1 MGTRD
6 HSRLTKLRR
15 AAAWVLWAEA
25 LTLALAP
32 CVGVLLAYVV
42 LGLLGLGN
50 GWLLFATLI
59 ISAVLLFWRLW
70 HFKAPAAAD
79 IEKRIETASH
89 LPHRPFAALHDMPEN
104 DADAANDIWAAH
116 QRRAAVAL
124 ASAKLPVFSVQAAAR
139 DKFALRGLLLAG
151 LLAGI
156 VVAGAQAPLR
166 IAAAFTLPEW
176 PFPGPHVTA
185 WVTPPSYTGA
195 PAHVLASGEAFTT
208 LVGAHLTVIT
218 DGPRQASRVRIG
230 KDAVTTSTL
239 SDTSHRADA
248 TITGSAM
255 LTVGPWWHRLAQW
268 NITAVPPV
276 APVVV
281 VTQADVAQA
290 NSIKLQWHVTDPY
303 GLTSLAVSFKPVG
316 YPKALSFSFALPSH
330 TGDGQALVDLARSP
344 FDGEPVTLSVVA
356 QNLAGV
362 SGSGSAAQSFTL
374 PGLLLHDATAVALLK
389 LRRQIANG
397 AGSTGY
403 DVASLQQLSRQPPSA
418 ISPAADVQIAA
429 LGASIGLG
437 AATVADAVD
446 RLLALALEI
455 EAGPDFLPARQ
466 LAASDQALLAAL
478 RAGLHGAPPNA
489 AALQKLLQAM
499 EAAAARHIAALQAAA
514 GQAAAGQEG
523 KPMQLSALDELA
535 QKIAQD
541 EAAGR
546 TEQAAQELK
555 LFQRVLHALQNARP
569 MSAAEMALSKAALA
583 AAQAI
588 AGMTKAEAALLD
600 ATNAGTGSA
609 AAQGAIK
616 DQLDAARQSLAKA
629 GLDLPGLQPAGA
641 AMQNAKTALAGNDP
655 GRAATAETTAIKNLQ
670 DAAAAL
676 AKAQKQQISLNPGE
690 AAGQDDSGDSADG
703 LPDEQSDPNFNPDHA
718 NPAAAIQQQIIQ
730 QDAKPAPAPTHQYY
744 QRLLASP
751 P

>member
-6 HSRLTKLRR
+6 HSRLNRLRR
-15 AAAWVLWAEA
+15 VAAWVLWAEA

-32 CVGVLLAYVV
+32 GVAVLLAYAV

-50 GWLLFATLI
+50 GWLLV
-59 ISAVLLFWRLW
+59 AVLILSAGLLLRGLRQ
-70 HFKAPAAAD
+70 FKPPAAAEID
-79 IEKRIETASH
+79 RRIEAASH
-89 LPHRPFAALHDMPEN
+89 LPHRPLAALHDVPEN

-116 QRRAAVAL
+116 QRRAEKAL
-124 ASAKLPVFSVQAAAR
+124 ASATYPAFNVQAAAR

-151 LLAGI
+151 LLVGI

-166 IAAAFTLPEW
+166 IAAAFSLPDW

-195 PAHVLASGEAFTT
+195 PPHVLAKGEAVST
-208 LVGAHLTVIT
+208 LAGSQLTVIT
-218 DGPRQASRVRIG
+218 DGPARAPKVRIG
-230 KDAVTTSTL
+230 NDAVITSTL

-248 TITGSAM
+248 TITGSAV
-255 LTVGPWWHRLAQW
+255 LTVGPWWHRLAHW
-268 NITAVPPV
+268 DVTAVPPA
-276 APVVV
+276 APVVQ
-281 VTQADVAQA
+281 VTQADVAQG
-290 NSIKLQWHVTDPY
+290 NIIKLRWHVADPY
-303 GLTSLAVSFKPVG
+303 GLTSLVVSFKPVG
-316 YPKALSFSFALPSH
+316 YPQALSFSFVLPAK
-330 TGDGQALVDLARSP
+330 TGDGQAMVDLTRSP
-344 FDGEPVTLSVVA
+344 FDGEPVTLSVTA
-356 QNLAGV
+356 RNLAGAT
-362 SGSGSAAQSFTL
+362 GSDSPAQNFIL
-374 PGLLLHDATAVALLK
+374 PGLPLHDATAAALLK

-397 AGSTGY
+397 EGSTGF
-403 DVASLQQLSRQPPSA
+403 DMMNVQQLSRQPLSA
-418 ISPAADVQIAA
+418 ISPAADVQLAA

-437 AATVADAVD
+437 TTNVADVVD

-455 EAGPDFLPARQ
+455 EAGPDFLPAQQ
-466 LAASDQALLAAL
+466 LAASNQALLAAL

-489 AALQKLLQAM
+489 ATLQKLLQAM

-514 GQAAAGQEG
+514 GQDG

-555 LFQRVLHALQNARP
+555 LFQRVLNALQNARP
-569 MSAAEMALSKAALA
+569 MSAAEMAQSKAASA

-588 AGMTKAEAALLD
+588 ATMTKAEAALLD

-609 AAQGAIK
+609 DAQGVIK
-616 DQLDAARQSLAKA
+616 AQLDATRQSLAKA
-629 GLDLPGLQPAGA
+629 GLNLPGLQPAGA
-641 AMQNAKTALAGNDP
+641 AMGNAKSALTASDP
-655 GRAATAETTAIKNLQ
+655 NRAVPAETAAIKSLQ

-676 AKAQKQQISLNPGE
+676 AKAAKQQISLNPGE
-690 AAGQDDSGDSADG
+690 AAGQDDNGDAEDG

-730 QDAKPAPAPTHQYY
+730 QDAKPAAAQTHQYY
-744 QRLLASP
+744 HRLLTP
-751 P
+751 TP